1 MATFCARI
9 LDLTVRASTTYW
21 NVGSIVCGTG
31 GGIFIPNFRNKEGG
45 VRMTMPK
52 REVNNIW
59 SRVRADV
66 DVDDLIFEYDR
77 YHSYEDGD
85 SCSDR

>member
-1 MATFCARI
+1 
-9 LDLTVRASTTYW
+9 
-21 NVGSIVCGTG
+21 
-31 GGIFIPNFRNKEGG
+31 
-45 VRMTMPK
+45 MTMPK

-66 DVDDLIFEYDR
+66 DVYDLIFEYDR

>member
-1 MATFCARI
+1 
-9 LDLTVRASTTYW
+9 
-21 NVGSIVCGTG
+21 
-31 GGIFIPNFRNKEGG
+31 
-45 VRMTMPK
+45 MTMPK

-59 SRVRADV
+59 SRVRGDV

>member
-1 MATFCARI
+1 
-9 LDLTVRASTTYW
+9 
-21 NVGSIVCGTG
+21 
-31 GGIFIPNFRNKEGG
+31 
-45 VRMTMPK
+45 MTMPK

-77 YHSYEDGD
+77 YHSYEVGD

>member
-1 MATFCARI
+1 
-9 LDLTVRASTTYW
+9 
-21 NVGSIVCGTG
+21 
-31 GGIFIPNFRNKEGG
+31 
-45 VRMTMPK
+45 MTMPK

-85 SCSDR
+85 SCSDRRPGSASPCRGEQAAEGRSRFEKTMLRLFLLFVKK